1 MVSSRELTVSI
12 KRALGV
18 LATSGTLLIPSERR
32 IDTGD
37 SLKSGM
43 GVENKR
49 HTNVHQP
56 LTSQSPI
63 GATMPQIIREMIV
76 LLRSEATQYAVSAR
90 TELDADLPQVMGDR
104 VQLQQVLMNLMM
116 NSIDGPAD

>member
-1 MVSSRELTVSI
+1 MASSRELTVSI
-12 KRALGV
+12 KRALRV

-32 IDTGD
+32 INTGD

-76 LLRSEATQYAVSAR
+76 LLRSEATQYQCQPGR
-90 TELDADLPQVMGDR
+90 
-104 VQLQQVLMNLMM
+104 NLMQTSLRSWEIAC
-116 NSIDGPAD
+116 NCNRC